1 MITHIL
7 YQLMGKFGVASE
19 GFRKVLAVFISIM
32 IFGLMYAVVKFTGM
46 VIPNFTRNLVMLS
59 AVDLAGFGFLMWK
72 QKPVEK
78 PVEEKPLEEKMD
90 AIPQQEFVSD
100 VVETKEVE
108 TVKEDKV
115 EEQLPSQ
122 EVVKSEVDNEEVE
135 KLMNEIIEEN
145 KEREKELEKEMG
157 ELES

>member
-19 GFRKVLAVFISIM
+19 GFRKVLAAFISIM
-32 IFGLMYAVVKFTGM
+32 IFGLIYAVVKFTGM

-78 PVEEKPLEEKMD
+78 PVEEKPVEEKMNTM
-90 AIPQQEFVSD
+90 PQQEYVSD

-108 TVKEDKV
+108 PVREEKV
-115 EEQLPSQ
+115 VEQ
-122 EVVKSEVDNEEVE
+122 EVVSSNGDNEEVE

-157 ELES
+157 ES

>member
-1 MITHIL
+1 MITHVL

-19 GFRKVLAVFISIM
+19 SFRKVLAVFISIM
-32 IFGLMYAVVKFTGM
+32 IFGLLYAVVKFTGM

-72 QKPVEK
+72 QKPVETQ
-78 PVEEKPLEEKMD
+78 VEEK
-90 AIPQQEFVSD
+90 QEVVSD
-100 VVETKEVE
+100 VVEIKEVE
-108 TVKEDKV
+108 SVKED
-115 EEQLPSQ
+115 
-122 EVVKSEVDNEEVE
+122 EVVEQENEVVSGNGENEEVE

-145 KEREKELEKEMG
+145 KEREKELKKEMV

>member
-32 IFGLMYAVVKFTGM
+32 IFGLIYAVVKFTGM

-78 PVEEKPLEEKMD
+78 PVEEKPVEEKMNTM
-90 AIPQQEFVSD
+90 PQQEYVSD
-100 VVETKEVE
+100 LVETKELEPVREEKVVE
-108 TVKEDKV
+108 
-115 EEQLPSQ
+115 Q
-122 EVVKSEVDNEEVE
+122 EVVSSNGDNEEVE

-145 KEREKELEKEMG
+145 KEREKELKKEMV